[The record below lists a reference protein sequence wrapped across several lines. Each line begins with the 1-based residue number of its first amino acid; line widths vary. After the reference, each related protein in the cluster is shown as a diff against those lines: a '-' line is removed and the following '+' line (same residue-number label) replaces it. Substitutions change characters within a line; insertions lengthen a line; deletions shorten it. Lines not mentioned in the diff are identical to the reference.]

1 MTSRVFQPCFS
12 ATAVG
17 SLPHTD
23 PITACELVRQFLPEI
38 PAWPQL
44 PKRDPR
50 ESIYAQFSRDF
61 PGAAIQDGR
70 VLVDRS
76 RDLTVELERLYTR
89 YLEKDFS
96 SFAMNADEAAGLS
109 RFMTLDWHSARAV
122 KGQVMGPISWGLTVT
137 DQARRSILYDDALAD
152 AVAKH
157 LHMHAVWQERELRKL
172 SPQTIVF
179 VDEPY
184 LASFGS
190 AYVAVERDQVIALL
204 EEVFAGLQ
212 GLKGIHCCGNTDWS
226 LLLSTSLD
234 ILNFDAFNFA
244 ETLSLYPGALRAFL
258 DRGGIIAWGIV
269 PVASDT
275 AVMTATA
282 DDLVSRL
289 NTATKLIASK
299 GVPLDDMLNASLI
312 TPACGMGTLSEGAA
326 ERALELAGQVSQKMK
341 ENYIITNT
349 RQGAKDASTNY

>member
-1 MTSRVFQPCFS
+1 MSRPFQPGFLP
-12 ATAVG
+12 TAVG
-17 SLPHTD
+17 SLPHSD
-23 PITACELVRQFLPEI
+23 PIAACDLVRKFLPEI

-50 ESIYAQFSRDF
+50 ESIYAQLSRNF
-61 PGAAIQDGR
+61 PGATIQDGR
-70 VLVDRS
+70 VVVDRS
-76 RDLTVELERLYTR
+76 RDLTAELERLYAR
-89 YLEKDFS
+89 YLENDYS
-96 SFAMNADEAAGLS
+96 AFAMSADEAAGLS
-109 RFMTLDWHSARAV
+109 RFMTLDWHSACAV
-122 KGQVMGPISWGLTVT
+122 KGQLMGPISWGLTVT
-137 DQARRSILYDDALAD
+137 DQARRSILYDDGLAD

-157 LHMHAVWQERELRKL
+157 MHMHAVWQENELRKL

-179 VDEPY
+179 IDEPY

-204 EEVFAGLQ
+204 EEAFAGLR

-269 PVASDT
+269 PVANDA
-275 AVMTATA
+275 AVMSATA
-282 DDLVSRL
+282 DDLVLRL
-289 NTATKLIASK
+289 GEAMKLIASK
-299 GVPLDDMLNASLI
+299 GVPLDAMLEASLI
-312 TPACGMGTLSEGAA
+312 TPACGMGTLSEVAA
-326 ERALELAGQVSQKMK
+326 ERALQLASQVSKK
-341 ENYIITNT
+341 INEKHAITIIH
-349 RQGAKDASTNY
+349 QGVQDDSTNH